1 MPSEVLVSAEVPVPA
16 EVTSRAAAEAADAA
30 DPLAFAHDRFVLPP
44 GVCYLDGNSLGA
56 LPVAVPDAVA
66 DAVRRQW
73 GTDLISSWNDNA
85 WWTLPGRVGDA
96 IGRLIGAAPGQVMCG
111 DSTTVQLYQAINAA
125 VSMTTGATAGG
136 PTPGRR
142 VVLADAGNFPTDRY
156 VCDAIGAQRGLDVR
170 AIHPGDAVEVLAAD
184 GAQVATVAFSAVDYR
199 SGEFY
204 DLAAITA
211 AAHAAGATVVWDLA
225 HAAGAVPV
233 DLDGIGADFA
243 VGCSYKYLNGG
254 PGAPAWI
261 YVAAR
266 HQDAAELPITGWHG
280 HVDPFAMS
288 EHYRPA
294 PGIGRARL
302 GTPPLLSMLA
312 LESALG
318 VWDGVDLA
326 LVRAKSL
333 ALTQLVIDFAD
344 RELAGF
350 GVEVVTPRP
359 PARRGSQ
366 VALRLPH
373 AYEVCQALIGRG
385 VVGDFRS
392 PDVLRLGFAPLY
404 LRHAEVWDAMT
415 ELADVLATRAW
426 AAPEFSRRATVT

>member
-1 MPSEVLVSAEVPVPA
+1 MSSEAPVSAEMVPA
-16 EVTSRAAAEAADAA
+16 EVRTRAAAVAADVA
-30 DPLAFAHDRFVLPP
+30 DPLAFARERFVLPA
-44 GVCYLDGNSLGA
+44 GVRYLDGNSLGA
-56 LPVAVPDAVA
+56 LPAAVPDAVA

-73 GTDLISSWNDNA
+73 GTDLIGSWNGNG

-96 IGRLIGAAPGQVMCG
+96 IGRLVGAAPGQVMCG

-125 VSMTTGATAGG
+125 ITVPTGDGG
-136 PTPGRR
+136 VPGRR
-142 VVLADAGNFPTDRY
+142 ILLADAGNFPTDRY
-156 VCDAIGAQRGLDVR
+156 VADAIGAQRGLDVR
-170 AIHPGDAVEVLAAD
+170 AVHPGAAMEILAAA
-184 GAQVATVAFSAVDYR
+184 GAEVATVAFSAVDYR
-199 SGEFY
+199 TGELY

-211 AAHAAGATVVWDLA
+211 AAHDAGATVVWDLA

-261 YVAAR
+261 YIAAR
-266 HQDAAELPITGWHG
+266 HQDAAELPLTGWHG
-280 HVDPFAMS
+280 HVEPFAMA

-294 PGIGRARL
+294 PGVGRARL
-302 GTPPLLSMLA
+302 GTPPVLSMLA

-326 LVRAKSL
+326 QVRTKSL

-366 VALRLPH
+366 VALRVPH
-373 AYEVCQALIGRG
+373 AYAVCQALIGRG

-404 LRHAEVWDAMT
+404 LRYVEVWDAMAT
-415 ELADVLATRAW
+415 LADVLATRAW